1 MSRAGQQRGYLVLG
15 RRPRGRNESLLP
27 ARGEKGA
34 DRPDEGLFRRP
45 PMLTPALET
54 FLAQNPKTVLVEIA
68 KTSGSTPREAGT
80 VMLVAPA
87 TLWGTIGGG
96 QFEFLAI
103 DHARSMLAGRTMAE
117 TLDIPLGP
125 EIGQCC
131 GGRTSLSFHPMTPAL
146 AAGLEARM
154 RQADAARPSVVLF
167 GAGHVGHALARAL
180 APLPFA
186 VTLVETRAEAL
197 EDLPP
202 ELATRLTPMPERE
215 VETIPPGGAVLILT
229 HDHALDFLIA
239 EKALARTDLAY
250 VGMIGSAT
258 KRATFSHWLARQ
270 EKTAGAADAMMARLV
285 LPVGGTL
292 VRDKRPEVIAALV
305 AAELLVT
312 YAARE
317 TSHASVR
324 DRAETG

>member
-1 MSRAGQQRGYLVLG
+1 MRLSA
-15 RRPRGRNESLLP
+15 
-27 ARGEKGA
+27 
-34 DRPDEGLFRRP
+34 
-45 PMLTPALET
+45 
-54 FLAQNPKTVLVEIA
+54 FLAAHPACVVVEIVEA
-68 KTSGSTPREAGT
+68 RGSTPREAGT
-80 VMLVAPA
+80 VMLVAEA
-87 TLWGTIGGG
+87 ALWGTIGGG
-96 QFEFLAI
+96 QLEYMAI
-103 DHARSMLAGRTMAE
+103 DNAKALLSGAGGGKESM
-117 TLDIPLGP
+117 DIPLGP

-131 GGRTSLSFHPMTPAL
+131 GGRTALSFQRMTPAL

-154 RQADAARPSVVLF
+154 RQEDEARPSIMLF

-180 APLPFA
+180 VPLPFA

-197 EDLPP
+197 EDLPADL
-202 ELATRLTPMPERE
+202 ETRLTPMPEAE
-215 VETIPPGGAVLILT
+215 VETIPQGGAVLILT

-258 KRATFSHWLARQ
+258 KRATFAHWLARQ
-270 EKTAGAADAMMARLV
+270 EDTAGTADAMLARLV

-317 TSHASVR
+317 NSDASVR
-324 DRAETG
+324 TRAETG